1 MALHDKITEQE
12 IEEMVSLYKESK
24 SSYKVAKQIGRSQ
37 HAVLRH
43 LRQVVPELV
52 ENNRTS
58 VPNNTRRKKYTVNHN
73 YFQTIDTQEKA
84 YILGFLYADGYVNEK
99 GTLEIGL
106 HPKDNS
112 VLEFIK
118 TQLESSAPIKSH
130 HSASSHSK
138 VGLLRLCIHSKK
150 LVNDLVK
157 YGCVQ
162 NKTFKISFPTFLQ
175 KDLVKHFIRGYFDG
189 DGCIYNVK
197 KNNTFGISIASN
209 ITFLEGMGKYLQN
222 EIGLSKITIYKNNK
236 IGYLKYHSKTDIDM
250 LYHCLYDQATCFLQ
264 RKYNIFQDFLEKLSK
279 QTYIDTSRIIELY
292 KKEKSLVKVAKQL
305 NIATM
310 TVYKRIKKEQPSLFI
325 KPNFD
330 ESKILLIQ
338 SLFKQG
344 LLGSQIIKQT
354 GFPASSVYRHIK

>member
-1 MALHDKITEQE
+1 MALHDKITRQE
-12 IEEMVSLYKESK
+12 IEEMISLYKESK

-43 LRQVVPELV
+43 LRQVVPELI
-52 ENNRTS
+52 ENNRTT

-73 YFQTIDTQEKA
+73 YFETIDSQEKA
-84 YILGFLYADGYVNEK
+84 YILGFIYADGYVNEK

-106 HPKDNS
+106 HPKDVS
-112 VLEFIK
+112 ILEFIK

-138 VGLLRLCIHSKK
+138 VGLVRLCIHSKK

-157 YGCVQ
+157 FGCVQ

-175 KDLVKHFIRGYFDG
+175 KELIRHFVRGYFDG

-197 KNNTFGISIASN
+197 KNNTFGINIASN
-209 ITFLEGMGKYLQN
+209 ITFLEGMGKFLQN

-236 IGYLKYHSKTDIDM
+236 IGYLKYHSKADINM
-250 LYHCLYDQATCFLQ
+250 LYYCLYDQATCFLQ
-264 RKYNIFQDFLEKLSK
+264 RKYNIFKDFLEKLNK
-279 QTYIDTSRIIELY
+279 QTYIDTSKIIELY
-292 KKEKSLVKVAKQL
+292 KQEKSLTKVAKQL
-305 NIATM
+305 NIAAM

-330 ESKILLIQ
+330 ENKIATIQ
-338 SLFKQG
+338 TLFKQG
-344 LLGSQIIKQT
+344 LSAYQITKQT
-354 GFPASSVYRHIK
+354 GFSVTSVYRYIK